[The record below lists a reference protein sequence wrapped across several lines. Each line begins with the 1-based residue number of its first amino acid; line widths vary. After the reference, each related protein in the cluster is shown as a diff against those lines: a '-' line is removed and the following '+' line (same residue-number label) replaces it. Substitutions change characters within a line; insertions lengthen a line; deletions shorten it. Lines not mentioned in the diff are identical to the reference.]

1 MKKLVP
7 LGLAVALLLAVV
19 AVSSPTEV
27 NAQGTAGFVSSV
39 LNRMQRNSQT
49 LKSLRASVDMVKYN
63 SQTGDEDKYR
73 GIVLYVPAAG
83 RNASVRIDWMSP
95 ARETLSVYSGQFM
108 LCRVRLNM
116 CYQGKTGSSGKEG
129 KAKTAL
135 EFLSMSK
142 QQLAARYDIENMGE
156 ETLWGGVSTAHLKLI
171 PKGAAS
177 FKWAEAWVDESGMP
191 VQTKV
196 IEKNDDSTSVR
207 LTDLQRNADFSF
219 DEFKLKVE
227 GFKIVP
233 A

>member
-1 MKKLVP
+1 MKRLVP
-7 LGLAVALLLAVV
+7 LGLAVALLLATV

-27 NAQGTAGFVSSV
+27 NAQGTAGLVSSV

-63 SQTGDEDKYR
+63 AQTGDEDKYR

-95 ARETLSVYSGQFM
+95 ARETLSVFSGQFM
-108 LCRVRLNM
+108 LCRPRLSM
-116 CYQGKTGSSGKEG
+116 CYQGKTGSAKQG
-129 KAKTAL
+129 KASTAL

-142 QQLAARYDIENMGE
+142 QQLAARYEVQSMGE
-156 ETLWGGVSTAHLKLI
+156 ETLWGGVATTHVKLI
-171 PKGAAS
+171 PKGGAS

-207 LTDLQRNADFSF
+207 LTDLQRNASFSF
-219 DEFKLKVE
+219 DEFKLKIDSS
-227 GFKIVP
+227 FKIIP

>member
-1 MKKLVP
+1 MRKLVP

-39 LNRMQRNSQT
+39 LNNMQRNSQT
-49 LKSLRASVDMVKYN
+49 MKSLRASVDMVKYN
-63 SQTGDEDKYR
+63 AQTGDEDRYK

-95 ARETLSVYSGQFM
+95 ARETLSVFSGQFM
-108 LCRVRLNM
+108 LCRPRLSM
-116 CYQGKTGSSGKEG
+116 CYQGKTGSAKQG
-129 KAKTAL
+129 KASTAL

-142 QQLAARYDIENMGE
+142 QQLAAHYEVQPIGE
-156 ETLWGGVSTAHLKLI
+156 ETLWGGVATKHIKLI
-171 PKGAAS
+171 PKLGAS

-207 LTDLQRNADFSF
+207 LTDLRRNDSFSF